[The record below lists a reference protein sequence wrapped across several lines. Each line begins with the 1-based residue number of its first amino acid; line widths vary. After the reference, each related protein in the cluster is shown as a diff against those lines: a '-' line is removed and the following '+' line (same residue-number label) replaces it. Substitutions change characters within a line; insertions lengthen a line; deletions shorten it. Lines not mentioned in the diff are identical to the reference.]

1 MKKLMIA
8 AAAVLCAVAVNAA
21 NVSWAIAGGVV
32 DKDGQETTAGTAF
45 LFITTGAD
53 KAPVWNSTTGSWNL
67 NGAQLVAL
75 TLGSGEDAITYTGK
89 DFDPNMGVWGDVDAT
104 SASTLPHSAQV
115 TDNGQQYFSIIL
127 TSESTTDFDSFKG
140 DDKYAAVVSG
150 QASQES
156 GFDEGGTAF
165 YYEAM
170 FAYDDITAASWTQL
184 KTDAV
189 PEPTSGL
196 LLLLGVAGLALRRRR
211 A

>member
-8 AAAVLCAVAVNAA
+8 AAAVLCAVVVNAA
-21 NVSWAIAGGVV
+21 NVSWAIASSVV

-75 TLGSGEDAITYTGK
+75 TLGDKTYTGK
-89 DFDPNMGVWGDVDAT
+89 DFDPDMGVWGDVDAT
-104 SASTLPHSAQV
+104 SASTLPHSDQV
-115 TDNGQQYFSIIL
+115 IDNGQQYFSIIL
-127 TSESTTDFDSFKG
+127 TSESTTDLDSFKG

-150 QASQES
+150 QSEQGS
-156 GFDEGGTAF
+156 GFDPGGAAF
-165 YYEAM
+165 YYENM
-170 FAYDDITAASWTQL
+170 MAYDDITAASWTQL

>member
-21 NVSWAIAGGVV
+21 NVSWGLGASVV

-45 LFITTGAD
+45 LFVTTGAD
-53 KAPVWNSTTGSWNL
+53 KAPVWDSTTGSWNL

-75 TLGSGEDAITYTGK
+75 TLGSGESAITYMGK
-89 DFDPNMGVWGDVDAT
+89 DFDPNWGVWGDFDTTA
-104 SASTLPHSAQV
+104 ASTLPHSDQV
-115 TDNGQQYFSIIL
+115 TDNGQQYYSIIL

-150 QASQES
+150 QSEQVS
-156 GFDEGGTAF
+156 SFDEGGAVFF
-165 YYEAM
+165 YESMIAYE
-170 FAYDDITAASWTQL
+170 DITAASWTQL